1 MLLMMLAEQIER
13 AKPENERIPNI
24 TIGAGPQQKG
34 AHTMHQENSRDAYK
48 KLIKTAYRLALNPT
62 LPLKS
67 FKVLVQAQRDCDVR
81 LIEGKI

>member
-1 MLLMMLAEQIER
+1 
-13 AKPENERIPNI
+13 
-24 TIGAGPQQKG
+24 
-34 AHTMHQENSRDAYK
+34 MHQEKSRDAYK

-67 FKVLVQAQRDCDVR
+67 FKVLVQAQRDCGVR